1 MNGGTGRPSVRRGP
15 LTTGR
20 PIGFYVHHAGRGHL
34 DRTRFVVE
42 ALGEQRA
49 VVATSHPEARDAL
62 EGVPVTELATDV
74 ASGPVGDVTAR
85 GSLHWVPERPDVSVP
100 RVRQLLEWADR
111 HRPVLVVVDVSVEVA
126 VFLRLVGI
134 PVVLMRLHGTRDDL
148 AHQFGNRLA
157 EAFLAPYPAL
167 LEDPSTDTSV
177 RARTRYCGVIGK
189 PVPPARPH
197 RSIGTLVE
205 RRRRV
210 LVLWGTGSPP
220 PTGPKL
226 DAAALATPGW
236 DWSMVGPETLVRP
249 PTVVH
254 HRGWVDD
261 VTSAIADA
269 DVVVGAPGDGTL
281 GAAAAASA
289 RLVAI
294 PQVRPFDEQVRK
306 AELLAAHRLAVV
318 CPTWPRP
325 DGWGAVLDEAMEL
338 DPARMALLEADGA
351 SARAAT
357 ALVDLAREV
366 GSRCA

>member
-1 MNGGTGRPSVRRGP
+1 MNGGAGRPSAGRGP

-34 DRTRFVVE
+34 DRTRFVAE
-42 ALGEQRA
+42 ALGEQRV
-49 VVATSHPEARDAL
+49 VVATSHPEAREAL
-62 EGVPVTELATDV
+62 AGVSVTVLATDV
-74 ASGPVGDVTAR
+74 ASGPVGDVTAG
-85 GSLHWVPERPDVSVP
+85 GSFHWVPERPDVSVT
-100 RVRQLLEWADR
+100 RARQLLEWVDR
-111 HRPVLVVVDVSVEVA
+111 HRPVLVVVDVSIEVA
-126 VFLRLVGI
+126 VFLRMLGI
-134 PVVLMRLHGTRDDL
+134 PVVLVRLHGSRDDVT
-148 AHQFGNRLA
+148 HQFGYRLA
-157 EAFLAPYPAL
+157 EAFLAPYPTL
-167 LEDPSTDTSV
+167 LEDPSTPKSV
-177 RARTRYCGVIGK
+177 RARTRYCGVIGQS
-189 PVPPARPH
+189 VPPARPQWY
-197 RSIGTLVE
+197 IGGSVE

-220 PTGPKL
+220 PTGPNL
-226 DAAALATPGW
+226 DAVALATPGW
-236 DWSMVGPETLVRP
+236 DWSMIGPQTPVQT

-254 HRGWVDD
+254 HQGWVDD
-261 VTSAIADA
+261 VTTAIADT

-281 GAAAAASA
+281 GAVAAAGA

-306 AELLAAHRLAVV
+306 AELLAIHRLAVV

-325 DGWGAVLDEAMEL
+325 DAWGAVLDEAMEL